1 MISIGDVLKRK
12 SFGIDNPALQTSF
25 DQDTFSPESSKPLVQ
40 PPFVRE
46 TSRDSSNPP
55 PPPPVKKC
63 VVEEEPPPPPP
74 IRVASMAFD
83 DDDGHNKDNS
93 K

>member
-12 SFGIDNPALQTSF
+12 SFGIDNPAF
-25 DQDTFSPESSKPLVQ
+25 VQ